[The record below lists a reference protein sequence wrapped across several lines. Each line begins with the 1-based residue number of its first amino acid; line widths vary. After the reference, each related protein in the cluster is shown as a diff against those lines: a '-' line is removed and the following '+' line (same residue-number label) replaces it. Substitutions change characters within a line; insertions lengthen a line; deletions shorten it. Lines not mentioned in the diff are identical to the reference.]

1 MSQQS
6 HVYLKVH
13 GERLCLQEMR
23 GHQVRVGVVF
33 STGDT
38 QLPGNI
44 PAQPPQ
50 RLGMSELG
58 FPTQCGTVSSTL
70 ALQKPEITLCDDLL
84 AHLFSEFV
92 ARAQN
97 GIKVSADK
105 ILDPILELFQCSDPA
120 LFIIVF
126 FIFLSFSYVTF
137 LRTKQLM
144 YIKKHNKYIMKN
156 KIYLL
161 DSSQPFNI
169 YLRAAQ

>member
-70 ALQKPEITLCDDLL
+70 ALQKPEITL
-84 AHLFSEFV
+84 FV

-144 YIKKHNKYIMKN
+144 YIKKHNK
-156 KIYLL
+156 
-161 DSSQPFNI
+161 
-169 YLRAAQ
+169 